1 MTENPCNLGVSASEL
16 LCTGRV
22 KSYPDGSMELMAC
35 SAPVFKPSGWESSG
49 WHTPAPDASPN
60 GYKKPK
66 SSNACSNER
75 AMRRARAQVR
85 DLALCTP
92 FRWFVTLTLDRARVD
107 RYDMKEITRHLNHWL
122 DNQVRRRGLST
133 FTASSTTR
141 WRRRTAARC
150 PCRAPKP
157 PGSPGAPASGPNGW
171 PRGPTPSST
180 FRAGLGASRRQLSC
194 TGSTPAP

>member
-1 MTENPCNLGVSASEL
+1 
-16 LCTGRV
+16 
-22 KSYPDGSMELMAC
+22 MELMAC

-122 DNQVRRRGLST
+122 DNQVRRRGLSYVLVPERHRDGAIH
-133 FTASSTTR
+133 FHGFFNDALE
-141 WRRRTAARC
+141 AADSGTLSLPGLQNPQEAQER
-150 PCRAPKP
+150 P
-157 PGSPGAPASGPNGW
+157 PAGRMAGPGGPPRLQPSGLAWG
-171 PRGPTPSST
+171 
-180 FRAGLGASRRQLSC
+180 SRRQLSC